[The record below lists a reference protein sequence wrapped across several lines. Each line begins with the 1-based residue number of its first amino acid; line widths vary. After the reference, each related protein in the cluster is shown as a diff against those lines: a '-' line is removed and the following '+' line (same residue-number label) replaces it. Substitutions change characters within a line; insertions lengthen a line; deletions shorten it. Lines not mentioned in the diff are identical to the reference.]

1 MESLSPETKGIAMN
15 KMIKGYLIGK
25 SIEIV
30 VATAIVVCT
39 GLTAEIAK
47 TKKEDFIALNRKK
60 SQRKRY
66 SR

>member
-1 MESLSPETKGIAMN
+1 MN